1 MHPSD
6 FDKMAIRTVIA
17 SQLKALQKKDGP
29 EALSYTTPARQR
41 FGSGEQ
47 FLSMVQQGFPQL
59 CTPRETE
66 FGDFIFFQG
75 HWAQQ
80 VTVTG
85 VDGTALSTLY
95 VMQRVPDGT
104 WRIDRCV
111 FSQPPKALEASQSFN

>member
-17 SQLKALQKKDGP
+17 SQLNAFQCKDGTR
-29 EALSYTTPARQR
+29 ALSYTTPARQR

-59 CTPRETE
+59 CTPKETE
-66 FGDFIFFQG
+66 FGDLIFFQG

-85 VDGTALSTLY
+85 TDGTALSTLY
-95 VMQRVPDGT
+95 VMQRSPDGI

-111 FSQPPKALEASQSFN
+111 FSQPPQAVEERSTVN